1 MLHRL
6 SSDVLGTYRQKYQH
20 AVAKHFG
27 RLWLLDVESALFAF
41 YAGAWV
47 LLVACLFYG
56 SLRYQLFL
64 SAVRPD
70 PYLFA
75 NDWSAPLDD
84 VFIHFDF
91 ARSITRGHPFEWSR
105 GNGYSSGGT
114 SLLYPFVL
122 ALGYPLGFRGGRIMQ
137 FAAIVACTSTF
148 ATLLASRRLFRSLP
162 RWTTYLAPPVF
173 LGIGAL
179 DWSLMSGMEVAFFLS
194 VWALAFVAWSDL
206 VDDGASGRSRVGNVV
221 ALGLA
226 NGLLVATRPE
236 AVIVALVFAFSA
248 AWLIRRDRGAAA
260 SVFALTLC
268 PALAV
273 TVAQAVANKV
283 LTGDFSA
290 AGALV
295 KLELYDPRLSVRD
308 VCEAWWFHVRYQ
320 VARVTGYHV
329 ADGLLLGSLLW
340 GLSALPLLFE
350 RTRRVGAVLWVQ
362 ACSWVFV
369 VALNGQVRWQNE
381 RYTMP
386 AVAWLLLAAALG
398 VGATLNHEFTM
409 VRRPDLV
416 RRTARA
422 LVVLCLGVLA
432 LGQVSRMRDQ
442 VWFFGRASRNIR
454 DQHIKV
460 ARKIRHEL
468 PRSRRVLVG
477 DAGAIPYE
485 SDEAAL
491 DVVGLGGY
499 QRLPFARAGR
509 WGIGASLELIERIPP
524 AERPDLL
531 AIYPGWWGEF
541 PLWFGRPLSGVSVR
555 GNVICGGLTKMLYE
569 ARWQALDVGSQP
581 VSAAAHG
588 EVVVDDIDFAD
599 LISEGGHG
607 YRITGAEGF
616 VAMKMLPHPERP
628 AVELWDAGRVV
639 PPGASLEFVLHELGR
654 GHTARLVVRTAP
666 PQPATLALRVGASPV
681 VPREVPASDAWQEL
695 SFDIPAAASGSAVP
709 VSMKVERSEV
719 VVYHAWVLEKQ

>member
-1 MLHRL
+1 
-6 SSDVLGTYRQKYQH
+6 VLGATRQKYRH
-20 AVAKHFG
+20 TVAKHFG
-27 RLWLLDVESALFAF
+27 RLWLLDVEGALFAF
-41 YAGAWV
+41 YAGACV

-70 PYLFA
+70 PYLSA

-122 ALGYPLGFRGGRIMQ
+122 ALGYPLGFRGVRIMQ
-137 FAAIVACTSTF
+137 FAAVVACTATL
-148 ATLLASRRLFRSLP
+148 ATLLGSRRLFRSLP
-162 RWTTYLAPPVF
+162 KWTSYLGPPLF
-173 LGIGAL
+173 LGVGAL

-194 VWALAFVAWSDL
+194 VWALVLVLWDDL
-206 VDDGASGRSRVGNVV
+206 LEAAKTSGRAETAKTI

-236 AVIVALVFAFSA
+236 AIVVAAVFAVTAALFVRRGLRESAAIVALSLGPPFLVV
-248 AWLIRRDRGAAA
+248 IGQAAA
-260 SVFALTLC
+260 
-268 PALAV
+268 
-273 TVAQAVANKV
+273 NKIF
-283 LTGDFSA
+283 TGDFSA

-295 KLELYDPRLSVRD
+295 KLEIHDPRLSAREVWD
-308 VCEAWWFHVRYQ
+308 AWLFHVRYQ

-329 ADGLLLGSLLW
+329 ADGLLLGSVLW
-340 GLSALPLLFE
+340 GLSALPFFFE
-350 RTRRVGAVLWVQ
+350 RTRRIGVVLWSQ
-362 ACSWVFV
+362 ALLWVLV

-386 AVAWLLLAAALG
+386 ALAWLLLSAAVG
-398 VGATLNHEFTM
+398 VGATLAHDYSGM
-409 VRRPDLV
+409 KRPVAARRV
-416 RRTARA
+416 AYA
-422 LVVLCLGVLA
+422 LVVACLGALA
-432 LGQVSRMRDQ
+432 LGQGSRMRDQ

-454 DQHIKV
+454 DQHMKV

-468 PRSRRVLVG
+468 PRSKRVLVG

-499 QRLPFARAGR
+499 RRLPFAKAGR

-524 AERPDLL
+524 SDRPDIL

-569 ARWQALDVGSQP
+569 ARWQALDAGSQP
-581 VSAAAHG
+581 VTSATPG
-588 EVVVDDIDFAD
+588 EVRVDDVDFGD
-599 LISEGGHG
+599 LISEAAHA

-616 VAMKMLPHPERP
+616 VAMKILAHPSRP
-628 AVELWDAGRVV
+628 TTELWDAGRVV
-639 PPGASLEFVLHELGR
+639 PPGAGLDFVLSGLR
-654 GHTARLVVRTAP
+654 RDRTARLVVRTAP
-666 PQPATLALRVGASPV
+666 PQPASLVFRVGSA
-681 VPREVPASDAWQEL
+681 PAVRRDVEPADVWQEL
-695 SFDIPAAASGSAVP
+695 SVDIPRGEIGEAVP
-709 VSMKVERSEV
+709 VTLKIERSEV
-719 VVYHAWVLEKQ
+719 VVYHAWVLERR